1 MRRIVC
7 TEYGAPEAL
16 SVVQEETPRPGPGEV
31 LVETQAVGVSFVDS
45 LIVQGAYQ
53 VKPPLPFTPG
63 NCFVGTVSAVGD
75 GVDDALVGQRVAGVV
90 DGIGGAYSTHV
101 VTPAGGI
108 TSVPTTVSSETAA
121 ASIESYLTVVFGVT
135 HRVAIAEGDN
145 VVVLGAGGG
154 IGLAVVDVARSL
166 GARVVA
172 VASTEEKRAL
182 ALQTGA
188 AAAIGYDDLK
198 DRIREETG
206 GGADIVFDPVGGPAA
221 ESALRALATGG
232 RHCVVGFASGDIP
245 RLPANIVLLRNRS
258 VIGID
263 WGDWSREE
271 GGPAGNAELLKDLF
285 QRIASCE
292 LRPPEPSVAG
302 LDDAGRIL
310 TQISERRAVGK
321 YVLTTPR
328 TQ

>member
-7 TEYGAPEAL
+7 TEYGAPETL
-16 SVVQEETPRPGPGEV
+16 RVVEEETPHPSAGEV
-31 LVETQAVGVSFVDS
+31 LIENHAVGVSFVDS

-63 NCFVGTVSAVGD
+63 NCFVGAVSAVGE

-90 DGIGGAYSTHV
+90 NGIGGAYSTHV
-101 VTPAGGI
+101 ITTAAGI
-108 TSVPTTVSSETAA
+108 TPVPAAVSSELAA

-135 HRVAIAEGDN
+135 HRVSIAEGDD

-154 IGLAVVDVARSL
+154 IGLAVIDMARSL

-188 AAAIGYDDLK
+188 AAAIGYEDLK

-232 RHCVVGFASGDIP
+232 RHCVIGFASGDIP

-271 GGPAGNAELLKDLF
+271 GGPAGNAALLKDLF
-285 QRIASCE
+285 ARIAAGD
-292 LRPPEPSVAG
+292 LRPPEPTVAD

-321 YVLTTPR
+321 YVLTTS
-328 TQ
+328 